1 MALREQL
8 GCAWRARHVL
18 LAAHSGRMTGFMQA
32 LLDELGAKCARISP
46 CADAET
52 LCRAMT
58 SARISALIV
67 PQLDALAP
75 GQSIPERI
83 GALLRLLDEAREA
96 GIPLVILCSDA
107 AVYRAQRSA
116 WDLEE
121 DAPLGG
127 ETAHGLCDSLL
138 QLAADGASRAL
149 LGDAVRTV
157 IVRHLPC
164 LGCGHIQTAQYG
176 AWCRALLRGEVL
188 QVAHP
193 GAPGVFIHPLDVC
206 CGALLLG
213 ARALLGDTQLAGA
226 FNLGADPENIAAN
239 RSAALR
245 FIRENG
251 GTRPI
256 RETEPPYHGALPML
270 SGAKARFL
278 CGARCLIPAGEA
290 LSSLLALERAAQAG
304 PAAEQRHIREA
315 AEAYLSRL
323 P

>member
-1 MALREQL
+1 
-8 GCAWRARHVL
+8 
-18 LAAHSGRMTGFMQA
+18 MTGFMQA
-32 LLDELGAKCARISP
+32 MLHELGAKCARISSG
-46 CADAET
+46 ADAET
-52 LCRAMT
+52 LSRAMT
-58 SARISALIV
+58 GARICALIV
-67 PQLDALAP
+67 PRLDAIAP
-75 GQSIPERI
+75 GKGIPERLD
-83 GALLRLLDEAREA
+83 ALLRLLGEAREA

-107 AVYRAQRSA
+107 AVYRAHRQG
-116 WDLEE
+116 WNVEE

-127 ETAHGLCDSLL
+127 ETAQGLSDSLL
-138 QLAADGASRAL
+138 QLTADGASRGL
-149 LGDAVRTV
+149 LGDAVRTL

-176 AWCRALLRGEVL
+176 AWCRALFEGEVL

-226 FNLGADPENIAAN
+226 FNLGADPGNIAAN

-256 RETEPPYHGALPML
+256 RETNPPYHGAFPVL

-290 LSSLLALERAAQAG
+290 LNALLALERAAGEG

-315 AEAYLSRL
+315 AEAYLSRI

>member
-1 MALREQL
+1 
-8 GCAWRARHVL
+8 
-18 LAAHSGRMTGFMQA
+18 MTGFMQA
-32 LLDELGAKCARISP
+32 MLHELGAKCARISP
-46 CADAET
+46 GADAET
-52 LCRAMT
+52 LSRAMT
-58 SARISALIV
+58 GARICALIV
-67 PQLDALAP
+67 PRLDAIAP
-75 GQSIPERI
+75 GAGVPERL
-83 GALLRLLDEAREA
+83 GALLRLLGEAREA

-107 AVYRAQRSA
+107 AVYRAHRQN
-116 WDLEE
+116 WNVEE

-127 ETAHGLCDSLL
+127 ETAQGLCDSLL
-138 QLAADGASRAL
+138 QLTADGVSRGL

-164 LGCGHIQTAQYG
+164 LGCGHPAVAQYG
-176 AWCRALLRGEVL
+176 AWCRALLGGEVL

-256 RETEPPYHGALPML
+256 REIHPPHRGAFPVL

-290 LSSLLALERAAQAG
+290 LDALLALERAADEG
-304 PAAEQRHIREA
+304 PAADQRHIREA

-323 P
+323 S